1 MAKLN
6 DQQRALVEQSEAA
19 IEAMVAARVANC
31 PSILQRVTKQD
42 LKQEASLAFCKAL
55 LRYRKLRNRHRVKG
69 VGMEICESMRVYAM
83 AAARQAVRF
92 CVSRSFEV
100 REVTSDAD
108 VPESVPDPAT
118 EEPSV
123 IGRVLSRLKP
133 AEQQVI
139 TLVYGL
145 NGTPAMSLRQAAKK
159 LDCNYMKVERMKKR
173 AEANLA
179 RYREELIPET
189 SRTRTMTIYK
199 QIRAWR
205 DRQSAPIEKV
215 LLSPATY
222 EAAAAEIGL
231 APHDSSFSKGFYV
244 DAAKVEAMDS
254 VPDGVLRDAA
264 GVCADATL
272 DAELAAP

>member
-1 MAKLN
+1 MGWALCDSSKYGWWRRGGADVDAFGGGIELAKLN

-19 IEAMVAARVANC
+19 IEVVVSTYVARHPGVLERM
-31 PSILQRVTKQD
+31 SRHD
-42 LKQEASLAFCKAL
+42 LRQEASLAFCKAL
-55 LRYRKLRNRHRVKG
+55 LSYHDG
-69 VGMEICESMRVYAM
+69 IQQTIEVYALC
-83 AAARQAVRF
+83 AARHALRF
-92 CVSRSFEV
+92 SASRGR

-179 RYREELIPET
+179 RYREELIP
-189 SRTRTMTIYK
+189 
-199 QIRAWR
+199 
-205 DRQSAPIEKV
+205 P
-215 LLSPATY
+215 SPP
-222 EAAAAEIGL
+222 G
-231 APHDSSFSKGFYV
+231 S
-244 DAAKVEAMDS
+244 
-254 VPDGVLRDAA
+254 
-264 GVCADATL
+264 
-272 DAELAAP
+272 